1 MALRRGWAALAVAA
15 GMAAAG
21 GAETG
26 EAPGMASAGMAAA
39 GGGAET
45 ATGMVPAFASAGM
58 AGGATGIVPALASAG
73 AETAGA
79 GRAVQAASAEESGG
93 RLERKLGDILQHSLE
108 PSPEVRLTPLPEP
121 EVNAYL
127 SHQGARY
134 LPVGI
139 REPLVRIGDG
149 RLSAEAVVDLDAI
162 RDSRERTTFDPVRFL
177 GGQLVVTASG
187 RVRSGDG
194 LAQVEVEAVTVGG
207 VQVPAQVLQEVVR
220 HFTRTAEHP
229 AGTSLDEPIRL
240 PYGIAELR
248 LSPGL
253 AVVVQ

>member
-1 MALRRGWAALAVAA
+1 MALRRGWAAALAVAA

-26 EAPGMASAGMAAA
+26 GVPGMASAGMAAA

-45 ATGMVPAFASAGM
+45 AGGATGMVPAFASAGM
-58 AGGATGIVPALASAG
+58 AAAGGG

-93 RLERKLGDILQHSLE
+93 RLERKLSDILQHSLE
-108 PSPEVRLTPLPEP
+108 PSAEVRLTPLPEP

-127 SHQGARY
+127 AHQGARY

-149 RLSAEAVVDLDAI
+149 RLSAEAVIDLDAI

-194 LAQVEVEAVTVGG
+194 LAQVEVETVTVGG